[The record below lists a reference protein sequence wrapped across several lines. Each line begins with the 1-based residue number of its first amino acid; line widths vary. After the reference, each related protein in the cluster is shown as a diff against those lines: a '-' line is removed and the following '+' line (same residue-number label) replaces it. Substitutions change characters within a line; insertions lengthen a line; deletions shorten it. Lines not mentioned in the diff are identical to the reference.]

1 MRFFMS
7 AVEAPSTRVRP
18 RPRLEP
24 PVRVEENGDRP
35 SPKARSPRALLPAR
49 IRTAHLLALSAF
61 GIAEPAFEVL
71 KKNPDYL
78 VEQGFTASEVVLY
91 GVLLLVVPT
100 VVLMAVELAVGLLS
114 RRAAALV
121 HQLAV
126 GLLAFL
132 LVGRASHQLF
142 HPLVTIAVSLV
153 AAVLCVWVYG
163 RWEPARLLLTF
174 SSFASVVFLALFL
187 TGTPLAKL
195 STTDARGV
203 PVAHVSARTPV
214 VLVIFDEFAL
224 SSLTNEQGRIDAA
237 RYPNFAALS
246 RSATWYRDATTVHDY
261 TSWAVPA
268 ILTGRISGTKELPL
282 VADHPENLFTLLGP
296 SYRIHAVQSVTRLC
310 PARLCPKAH
319 ESLGT
324 RVRKLSSYVGTTIY
338 AGHPLTSGPWSNPP
352 RLVSRFISEL
362 RPGDRQLYVLHVL
375 LPHSPWRYLPS
386 GKTYKSPPPG
396 SGPVHD
402 TWGKSDG
409 LVDHGYKRH
418 LLQVEFVDRELGL
431 IVRRLRATGLWNRS
445 LFVVVADHGV
455 SFLAGGHERAVDLHN
470 IGDIAP
476 VPLFV
481 KTPGQRVGR
490 IDDRSAKTIDVV
502 PTIAD
507 VLHIRMPWKL
517 DGRSLLSPNRPR
529 PSEIVIH
536 TSTGTI
542 VQAPWSYVRAEFDKT
557 VVRKT
562 RLFGS

>member
-1 MRFFMS
+1 MRFFMT
-7 AVEAPSTRVRP
+7 AVEAPTRP
-18 RPRLEP
+18 RPRPEP
-24 PVRVEENGDRP
+24 AVRVEENGDRR
-35 SPKARSPRALLPAR
+35 STKARPARPLLPAR
-49 IRTAHLLALSAF
+49 IRAAHLLALSAF

-78 VEQGFTASEVVLY
+78 VEQGFTASQLILY

-100 VVLMAVELAVGLLS
+100 AVLMAVEYAVGLVS
-114 RRAAALV
+114 ERATALV
-121 HQLAV
+121 HRLGV
-126 GLLAFL
+126 GLLVFI
-132 LVGRASHQLF
+132 LVGRASHELF
-142 HPLVTIAVSLV
+142 QPLVTIVVALV
-153 AAVLCVWVYG
+153 ASVVAVRVYTA
-163 RWEPARLLLTF
+163 WEPARLLLTF
-174 SSFASVVFLALFL
+174 SSFAAVPFLVLFL

-195 STTDARGV
+195 STSEVSGV

-214 VLVIFDEFAL
+214 VLVVFDEFAL
-224 SSLTNEQGRIDAA
+224 SSLTNEQGRIDAP
-237 RYPNFAALS
+237 RYPHFAALA

-268 ILTGRISGTKELPL
+268 VLSGRISATKDLPL
-282 VADHPENLFTLLGP
+282 LADHPENIFTLLGP
-296 SYRIHAVQSVTRLC
+296 SYRVHAVQSVTRLC
-310 PARLCPKAH
+310 PGHLCPQGH
-319 ESLGT
+319 ESVGAQ
-324 RVRKLSSYVGTTIY
+324 VRKISSYVATTIF
-338 AGHPLTSGPWSNPP
+338 AGHPRATGPWSNPP

-362 RPGDRQLYVLHVL
+362 RPGGSRQLYVLHVL

-386 GKTYKSPPPG
+386 GKTYTSAPP
-396 SGPVHD
+396 SMGPVHD
-402 TWGKSDG
+402 TWANSDG

-418 LLQVEFVDRELGL
+418 LLQVEFVDRELGR
-431 IVRRLRATGLWNRS
+431 IVARLHATGLWNRS
-445 LFVVVADHGV
+445 LVVVVADHGV

-481 KTPGQRVGR
+481 KTPGQRTGR
-490 IDDRSAKTIDVV
+490 IDDRSARTIDVL

-507 VLHIRMPWKL
+507 VLHIRMPWRL

-542 VQAPWSYVRAEFDKT
+542 VRAPWSYVRAEFDKT
-557 VVRKT
+557 VARKT